1 MTLSELNTALLAV
14 LPGKVVYNAWPV
26 GEAPAL
32 PFICYYS
39 TGSDNFA
46 ADNVV
51 YGSQRPVRIEL
62 YTRSKDLAT
71 EAALE
76 GKLTREGIYWT
87 RDESYIDDEKVYLTV
102 YEVQING

>member
-1 MTLSELNTALLAV
+1 MTLSELKTALSAV
-14 LPGKVVYNAWPV
+14 LPDKVIYNAWPI
-26 GEAPAL
+26 GEAPPL
-32 PFICYYS
+32 PYVCYYS

-62 YTRSKDLAT
+62 YTKQKDLAT

-76 GKLTREGIYWT
+76 AKLTHEGIYWT

>member
-1 MTLSELNTALLAV
+1 MTLQELNTALSAV

-32 PFICYYS
+32 PFICYFS

-46 ADNVV
+46 ADNIVFN
-51 YGSQRPVRIEL
+51 SSRPVRIEL
-62 YTRSKDLAT
+62 YTKQKDLAT

-76 GKLTREGIYWT
+76 AKLAHEGIYWT
-87 RDESYIDDEKVYLTV
+87 RDESFIDDEKVFLTV